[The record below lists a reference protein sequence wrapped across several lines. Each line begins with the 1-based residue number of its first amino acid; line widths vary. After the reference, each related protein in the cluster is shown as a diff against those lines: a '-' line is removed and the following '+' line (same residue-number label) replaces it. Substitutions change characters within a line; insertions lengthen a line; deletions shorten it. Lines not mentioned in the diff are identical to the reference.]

1 MKKGTNYI
9 MPSGK
14 AKEARAFGSPSRYI
28 QGPGEI
34 NNLPE
39 FAANYGNTALAI
51 IDSFF
56 YEEYRVKIPQMF
68 SDAGM
73 VAYAVEFSGKSSD
86 EALKA
91 LVDHC
96 KTLPQIPDTFIG
108 IGGGQTCDINKA
120 VGAAFR
126 KAFISVPTSLAT
138 DAPTSTHT
146 IINNEGQMP
155 YLMIHYKNPDYVV
168 VDTEITINSPLSM
181 FISGIG
187 DALATYVEA
196 EASLANNNVCN
207 VAGGRYKPTQLGMA
221 VAKLSYDILLEKG
234 RAAILAARDHLRTPA
249 YEDVAE
255 ATTLLSGL
263 GFECTGVA
271 IAHGLQAGF
280 HVLPCKPLM
289 HGAGVGYCMLVQL
302 IIENNLERFEEL
314 FDFCKDVGLPTCT
327 ADIGLTPENRQE
339 SVEKLVDEVYG
350 KRWNVCNMPMHI
362 SRDMLIKAIYY
373 LDTYAA
379 EHVSIDSNI

>member
-1 MKKGTNYI
+1 

-14 AKEARAFGSPSRYI
+14 AKEARAFGSPSRYV

-34 NNLPE
+34 NHLPD
-39 FAANYGNTALAI
+39 FASNYGSTALAI

-56 YEEYRVKIPQMF
+56 YNDYKEKIPQMF
-68 SDAGM
+68 AEADM
-73 VAYAVEFSGKSSD
+73 TAYTVEFSGKSSTETL

-91 LVDHC
+91 HC
-96 KTLPQIPDTFIG
+96 HTLPHMPDTFIG

-126 KAFISVPTSLAT
+126 KAIINVPTSLAT

-146 IINNEGQMP
+146 IINDEGQLP
-155 YLMIHYKNPDYVV
+155 FLLVHYKNPDYVV
-168 VDTEITINSPLSM
+168 VDTEITIQSPLSM

-196 EASLANNNVCN
+196 EASFANNNVCN
-207 VAGGRYKPTQLGMA
+207 VCGGQYKPALLGMA
-221 VAKLSYDILLEKG
+221 VAKLSYEVLLEKG
-234 RAAILAARDHLRTPA
+234 RAAVRAARRHLRTPA

-255 ATTLLSGL
+255 ATILLSGL

-280 HVLPCKPLM
+280 HVLPGKPLM
-289 HGAGVGYCMLVQL
+289 HGQGVGYCMLIQL
-302 IIENNLERFEEL
+302 ILENNILRFEEI
-314 FDFCKDVGLPTCT
+314 FNFCRDVGLPICT
-327 ADIGLTPENRQE
+327 GDLGLTDENRRE
-339 SVEKLVDEVYG
+339 GVEKLVEAVYG

-362 SRDMLIKAIYY
+362 SREMLVNAIHY
-373 LDTYAA
+373 LDAYAA
-379 EHVSIDSNI
+379 EQAPCSSLAT